1 MAGAFDRDTAPTPA
15 VAPKND
21 PFYLGTGKTKTVTI
35 NGKQV
40 TAVDV
45 GSTKPPA
52 AKGVGS
58 VSPATGLTITGT
70 ERNAAKEAEAMKIG
84 YTKEYI
90 ASRGGINAM
99 GYFND
104 TPLSGQL
111 NAAEYKSVTK
121 ADGTINTAA
130 MAEILQNKARE
141 ELKAKGLTATEI
153 ERRLANEWS
162 TLYAP
167 AKSAGYN
174 AAGQPDPEGQYSA
187 SGDYIGATGGTTA
200 TGTTPTGTTVGGITN
215 AVTNPS
221 GKTLAQDA
229 FINTFK
235 LIVGETE
242 GSKSYVPELYKYI
255 AKFWKSGSTIDEAIN
270 LALRDAKNNKDIPE
284 FTNRFAAIFKLED
297 MKAAGK
303 IVNIPT
309 IAEYVASEE
318 KLADVLNKSNLGDLA
333 NQTFISNILATGKS
347 VAESTDIIT
356 NVFDTID
363 NAPAEWKAQVAK
375 ALPFADR
382 ATLAKAILTGPEGVK
397 QLERTVATA
406 GVQAAAGMQGLTLS
420 QEAAGQL
427 VSKGQTF
434 GTSGARFGQV
444 ARLLPEAQKLTSI
457 ESGYMPAQT
466 YTQEQAIAATFDQSA
481 AELKKLEDLA
491 RREEARY
498 MARSGTIGSKSFA
511 SQARGAGLV

>member
-1 MAGAFDRDTAPTPA
+1 MAGAFDRDNAP
-15 VAPKND
+15 VAPVAKKND
-21 PFYLGTGKTKTVTI
+21 PFFGAKTKEVTLPSGEKVQAI
-35 NGKQV
+35 DIG
-40 TAVDV
+40 TA
-45 GSTKPPA
+45 KPPA
-52 AKGVGS
+52 ATKVGM
-58 VSPATGLTITGT
+58 VSPISGLTITGT
-70 ERNAAKEAEAMKIG
+70 ERSAAKEVEAMKIG

-104 TPLSGQL
+104 TPTSGQL

-130 MAEILQNKARE
+130 MAQILQDKKRQ
-141 ELKAKGLTATEI
+141 ELIASGLSTSEI
-153 ERRLANEWS
+153 EARLAREWS
-162 TLYAP
+162 TLYTP

-174 AAGQPDPEGQYSA
+174 AAGQPEEGGQYSA
-187 SGDYIGATGGTTA
+187 SGDYVGATGGTTG
-200 TGTTPTGTTVGGITN
+200 TGAPAGGITGG
-215 AVTNPS
+215 ATNPA

-242 GSKSYVPELYKYI
+242 GSKPYVGELYKYI
-255 AKFWKSGSTIDEAIN
+255 AKFWKTGSTVEEAIN

-309 IAEYVASEE
+309 VAEYVASEE
-318 KLADVLNKSNLGDLA
+318 KLADVLTKSNLGELA
-333 NQTFISNILATGKS
+333 NQAFISTVLSTGKS
-347 VAESTDIIT
+347 VSESTDIVL

-406 GVQAAAGMQGLTLS
+406 GVQAAAGMQGLTLGT
-420 QEAAGQL
+420 EAAGQL

-434 GTSGARFGQV
+434 ATSGARFGQV
-444 ARLLPEAQKLTSI
+444 ARLLPTAQKLSSI
-457 ESGYMPAQT
+457 ETGITGEKA
-466 YTQEQAIAATFDQSA
+466 YTQQQAISATFDQSA
-481 AELKKLEDLA
+481 AELKKLEELA
-491 RREEARY
+491 AREEARFLK
-498 MARSGTIGSKSFA
+498 RSGTIGSKSFA
-511 SQARGAGLV
+511 SQTRGMQ

>member
-1 MAGAFDRDTAPTPA
+1 MAGARDRETAPTPA
-15 VAPKND
+15 AAPKND

-58 VSPATGLTITGT
+58 VSPATGLTITGS
-70 ERNAAKEAEAMKIG
+70 ERNASKEAEAMKIG

-111 NAAEYKSVTK
+111 NSTEYKSVTK
-121 ADGTINTAA
+121 ADGTVNTAA
-130 MAEILQNKARE
+130 MAEILQNKKRE
-141 ELKAKGLTATEI
+141 ELKASGLSATEI
-153 ERRLANEWS
+153 ETRLANEWS

-187 SGDYIGATGGTTA
+187 SGEYVGATGGTTG
-200 TGTTPTGTTVGGITN
+200 TGTSAGGITGG
-215 AVTNPS
+215 VTNPA

-242 GSKSYVPELYKYI
+242 GSKAYVGELYKYI

-309 IAEYVASEE
+309 VAEYVASEE
-318 KLADVLNKSNLGDLA
+318 KLADVLTKSNLADLA
-333 NQTFISNILATGKS
+333 NQAFISTVLSTGKS
-347 VAESTDIIT
+347 VSETTDIIT

-406 GVQAAAGMQGLTLS
+406 GVQAAAGMQGLTLGT
-420 QEAAGQL
+420 EAAGQL

-434 GTSGARFGQV
+434 ATSGARFGQV
-444 ARLLPEAQKLTSI
+444 ARLLPTAQKLSSI
-457 ESGYMPAQT
+457 ETGIAGEKA
-466 YTQEQAIAATFDQSA
+466 YTQQQAISATFDQSA

-491 RREEARY
+491 AREEARFLK
-498 MARSGTIGSKSFA
+498 RSGTIGSKSFA
-511 SQARGAGLV
+511 SQTRGMQ

>member
-1 MAGAFDRDTAPTPA
+1 MAGAKDRLNAPT
-15 VAPKND
+15 VAKAKSD
-21 PFYLGTGKTKTVTI
+21 PYFGAKTKEVTLPSGEKVQAI
-35 NGKQV
+35 DIG
-40 TAVDV
+40 TA
-45 GSTKPPA
+45 KPPA
-52 AKGVGS
+52 AQGVGS
-58 VSPATGLTITGT
+58 VSPISGMTITGT
-70 ERNAAKEAEAMKIG
+70 QRSAAKEAEAMKIG

-90 ASRGGINAM
+90 ASRGGINSM

-104 TPLSGQL
+104 TPTSGQL
-111 NAAEYKSVTK
+111 NAEEYKSVTK

-130 MAEILQNKARE
+130 MAEILQNKKRE
-141 ELKAKGLTATEI
+141 ELKASGLSATEI
-153 ERRLANEWS
+153 ETRLANEWS

-187 SGDYIGATGGTTA
+187 SGEYVGATGGTTG
-200 TGTTPTGTTVGGITN
+200 TGSTLGGVTN
-215 AVTNPS
+215 AATNPS

-255 AKFWKSGSTIDEAIN
+255 SKFWKSGSTIDEAIN

-309 IAEYVASEE
+309 VAEYVASEE
-318 KLADVLNKSNLGDLA
+318 KLADVLKKSNLGELA
-333 NQTFISNILATGKS
+333 NQTFISDILSTGKS
-347 VAESTDIIT
+347 VSESTDIVL
-356 NVFDTID
+356 NVFDAID

-420 QEAAGQL
+420 QQAAGEL

-434 GTSGARFGQV
+434 ATSGARFGQV

-457 ESGYMPAQT
+457 ESGYMPAQA

>member
-1 MAGAFDRDTAPTPA
+1 MAGAFDRLNAPT
-15 VAPKND
+15 VAKAKSD
-21 PFYLGTGKTKTVTI
+21 PYFGAKTKEVTLPSGEKVQAI
-35 NGKQV
+35 DIG
-40 TAVDV
+40 TA
-45 GSTKPPA
+45 KPPA
-52 AKGVGS
+52 ATKVGM
-58 VSPATGLTITGT
+58 VSPISGLTITGT
-70 ERNAAKEAEAMKIG
+70 ERNASKEAEAMKIG

-104 TPLSGQL
+104 TPTSGQL

-130 MAEILQNKARE
+130 MAEILQNKKRE
-141 ELKAKGLTATEI
+141 ELKGSGLSATEI
-153 ERRLANEWS
+153 ETRLANEWS

-174 AAGQPDPEGQYSA
+174 ADGKPEEGGQYSA
-187 SGDYIGATGGTTA
+187 SGDYVGATGGTTG
-200 TGTTPTGTTVGGITN
+200 TGAPAGGITGG
-215 AVTNPS
+215 ATNPA

-235 LIVGETE
+235 TIVGQTE
-242 GSKSYVPELYKYI
+242 GSKAYVGELYKYI
-255 AKFWKSGSTIDEAIN
+255 SKFWKSGSTIEEAIN
-270 LALRDAKNNKDIPE
+270 LALRDAKNDKAIPE

-309 IAEYVASEE
+309 VAEYVASEE
-318 KLADVLNKSNLGDLA
+318 KLADVLTKSNLADLA
-333 NQTFISNILATGKS
+333 NQAFISTVLSTGKS
-347 VAESTDIIT
+347 VSETTDIIT

-406 GVQAAAGMQGLTLS
+406 GVQAAAGMQGLTLGT
-420 QEAAGQL
+420 EAAGQL

-434 GTSGARFGQV
+434 ATSGARFGQV
-444 ARLLPEAQKLTSI
+444 ARLLPTAQKLSSI
-457 ESGYMPAQT
+457 ETGIAGEQA
-466 YTQEQAIAATFDQSA
+466 YTQQQAISATFDQSA
-481 AELKKLEDLA
+481 AELKKLEELA
-491 RREEARY
+491 AREEARFLK
-498 MARSGTIGSKSFA
+498 RSGTIGSKSFA
-511 SQARGAGLV
+511 SQARGSGLI

>member
-1 MAGAFDRDTAPTPA
+1 MAGAFDRLNAPT
-15 VAPKND
+15 VAKAKSD
-21 PFYLGTGKTKTVTI
+21 PYFGAKTKEVTLPSGEKVQAI
-35 NGKQV
+35 DIG
-40 TAVDV
+40 TA
-45 GSTKPPA
+45 KPPA
-52 AKGVGS
+52 ATKVGM
-58 VSPATGLTITGT
+58 VSPISGLTITGT
-70 ERNAAKEAEAMKIG
+70 ERNASKEAEAMKIG

-104 TPLSGQL
+104 TPTSGQL

-130 MAEILQNKARE
+130 MAEILQNKKRE
-141 ELKAKGLTATEI
+141 ELKASGLSTTEI
-153 ERRLANEWS
+153 ETRLANEWS

-174 AAGQPDPEGQYSA
+174 ADGKPEEGGQYSA
-187 SGDYIGATGGTTA
+187 SGDYVGATGGTTG
-200 TGTTPTGTTVGGITN
+200 TGAPAGGITGG
-215 AVTNPS
+215 ATNPA

-235 LIVGETE
+235 TIVGQTE
-242 GSKSYVPELYKYI
+242 GSKAYVGELYKYI
-255 AKFWKSGSTIDEAIN
+255 SKFWKSGSTIEEAIN
-270 LALRDAKNNKDIPE
+270 LALRDAKNDKAIPE

-309 IAEYVASEE
+309 VAEYVASEE
-318 KLADVLNKSNLGDLA
+318 KLADVLTKSNLADLA
-333 NQTFISNILATGKS
+333 NQAFISTVLSTGKS
-347 VAESTDIIT
+347 VSETTDIIT

-406 GVQAAAGMQGLTLS
+406 GVQAAAGMQGLTLGA
-420 QEAAGQL
+420 EAAGEL

-444 ARLLPEAQKLTSI
+444 ARLLPTAQKLSSI
-457 ESGYMPAQT
+457 ETGITGEKA
-466 YTQEQAIAATFDQSA
+466 YTQQQAISATFDQSA
-481 AELKKLEDLA
+481 AELKKLEELA
-491 RREEARY
+491 AREEARFLK
-498 MARSGTIGSKSFA
+498 RSGTIGSKSFA
-511 SQARGAGLV
+511 SQTRGMQ

>member
-1 MAGAFDRDTAPTPA
+1 MAGAYDRLNAPT
-15 VAPKND
+15 VAKAKSD
-21 PFYLGTGKTKTVTI
+21 PYFGAKTKEVTLPSGEKVQAI
-35 NGKQV
+35 DIG
-40 TAVDV
+40 TA
-45 GSTKPPA
+45 KPPA
-52 AKGVGS
+52 ATKVGM
-58 VSPATGLTITGT
+58 VSPISGLTITGT
-70 ERNAAKEAEAMKIG
+70 ERNPSKEAEAMKIG

-104 TPLSGQL
+104 TPVSGQL
-111 NAAEYKSVTK
+111 NSAEYKSVTK

-130 MAEILQNKARE
+130 MAEILQNKKRE
-141 ELKAKGLTATEI
+141 ELKGSGLSTTEI
-153 ERRLANEWS
+153 EARLAREWS

-174 AAGQPDPEGQYSA
+174 ADGKPEEGGQYSA
-187 SGDYIGATGGTTA
+187 SGDYVGATGGTA
-200 TGTTPTGTTVGGITN
+200 GTGAPAGGITGG
-215 AVTNPS
+215 VTNPA

-235 LIVGETE
+235 TIVGQTE
-242 GSKSYVPELYKYI
+242 GSKAYVGELYKYI

-309 IAEYVASEE
+309 VAEYVASEE
-318 KLADVLNKSNLGDLA
+318 KLADVLTRSNLADLA
-333 NQTFISNILATGKS
+333 NQAFISTVLSTGKS
-347 VAESTDIIT
+347 VSESTDIVL

-406 GVQAAAGMQGLTLS
+406 GVQAAAGMQGLTLGT
-420 QEAAGQL
+420 EAAGQL

-434 GTSGARFGQV
+434 ATSGARFGQV

-457 ESGYMPAQT
+457 ESGYMPAQA

>member
-15 VAPKND
+15 AAPKND
-21 PFYLGTGKTKTVTI
+21 PFYGAKTKEVTLPSGEKVQAI
-35 NGKQV
+35 DIG
-40 TAVDV
+40 TA
-45 GSTKPPA
+45 KPPA
-52 AKGVGS
+52 ATKVGM
-58 VSPATGLTITGT
+58 VSPISGLTITGT
-70 ERNAAKEAEAMKIG
+70 ERNASKEAEAMKIG

-130 MAEILQNKARE
+130 MAEILQNKKRE
-141 ELKAKGLTATEI
+141 ELKASGLSATEI
-153 ERRLANEWS
+153 ETRLANEWS

-187 SGDYIGATGGTTA
+187 SGDYVGTTG
-200 TGTTPTGTTVGGITN
+200 GTTPTGTTPGGITN
-215 AVTNPS
+215 AVTNPL

-318 KLADVLNKSNLGDLA
+318 KLADVLKKSNLGELA
-333 NQTFISNILATGKS
+333 NQTFISDILATGKS
-347 VAESTDIIT
+347 VSESTDIVL
-356 NVFDTID
+356 NVFDAID

-457 ESGYMPAQT
+457 ESGYMPAQA

>member
-1 MAGAFDRDTAPTPA
+1 MAGAKDRLNAPT
-15 VAPKND
+15 VAKAKSD
-21 PFYLGTGKTKTVTI
+21 PYFGAKTKEVTLPSGEKVQAI
-35 NGKQV
+35 DIG
-40 TAVDV
+40 TA
-45 GSTKPPA
+45 KPPA
-52 AKGVGS
+52 AQGVGS
-58 VSPATGLTITGT
+58 VSPISGMTITGT
-70 ERNAAKEAEAMKIG
+70 QRSAAKEAEAMKIG

-90 ASRGGINAM
+90 ASRGGINSM

-104 TPLSGQL
+104 TPTSGQL
-111 NAAEYKSVTK
+111 NAEEYKSVTK

-130 MAEILQNKARE
+130 MAEILQNKKRE
-141 ELKAKGLTATEI
+141 ELKASGLSATEI
-153 ERRLANEWS
+153 ETRLANEWS

-187 SGDYIGATGGTTA
+187 SGEYVGATGGTTG
-200 TGTTPTGTTVGGITN
+200 TGSTLGGVTN
-215 AVTNPS
+215 AATNPS

-255 AKFWKSGSTIDEAIN
+255 SKFWKSGSTIDEAIN
-270 LALRDAKNNKDIPE
+270 LALRDAKNNKDSPE

-309 IAEYVASEE
+309 VAEYVASEE
-318 KLADVLNKSNLGDLA
+318 KLADVLKKSNLGELA
-333 NQTFISNILATGKS
+333 NQTFISDILSTGKS
-347 VAESTDIIT
+347 VSESTDIVL
-356 NVFDTID
+356 NVFDAID

-420 QEAAGQL
+420 QQAAGEL

-434 GTSGARFGQV
+434 ATSGARFGQV

-457 ESGYMPAQT
+457 ESGYMPAQA

>member
-1 MAGAFDRDTAPTPA
+1 MAGAFDRETAPTPA
-15 VAPKND
+15 AAPKND

-58 VSPATGLTITGT
+58 VSPATGLTITGA
-70 ERNAAKEAEAMKIG
+70 ERNASKEAEAMKIG

-111 NAAEYKSVTK
+111 NASEYKSVTK
-121 ADGTINTAA
+121 SDGTINTAA
-130 MAEILQNKARE
+130 MAEILQNKKRE
-141 ELKAKGLTATEI
+141 ELKASGLSATEI
-153 ERRLANEWS
+153 ETRLANEWS

-174 AAGQPDPEGQYSA
+174 AAGQPDPEGEYSA
-187 SGDYIGATGGTTA
+187 SGDYVGATGGTTG
-200 TGTTPTGTTVGGITN
+200 TGSTLGGVTN
-215 AVTNPS
+215 AATNPS

-297 MKAAGK
+297 MKASGK

-309 IAEYVASEE
+309 VAEYVASEE
-318 KLADVLNKSNLGDLA
+318 KLADVLKKSNLGELA
-333 NQTFISNILATGKS
+333 NQTFISDILSTGKS
-347 VAESTDIIT
+347 VSESTDIVL
-356 NVFDTID
+356 NVFDAID

-420 QEAAGQL
+420 QQAAGEL

-457 ESGYMPAQT
+457 ESGYMPAQA